1 MKKFSRRDFFKV
13 AGGAVIGAATYGLTD
28 NISHSFAQSPV
39 IASTKINND
48 NYIGSKAK
56 VYFSSQINT
65 DSLLKLYNLIN
76 EGIYGKTAI
85 KLHTGEKNGPNILP
99 RDMVCVFQQHVPNS
113 NIVETNTLYK
123 GDRYT
128 TESHRETLKV
138 NGWNFC
144 PVDIMD
150 ENGTVMLPVRNGKH
164 FQEISMGKI
173 SLIMIL

>member
-39 IASTKINND
+39 IASTKINDN

-76 EGIYGKTAI
+76 EGIYG
-85 KLHTGEKNGPNILP
+85 
-99 RDMVCVFQQHVPNS
+99 
-113 NIVETNTLYK
+113 
-123 GDRYT
+123 
-128 TESHRETLKV
+128 
-138 NGWNFC
+138 
-144 PVDIMD
+144 
-150 ENGTVMLPVRNGKH
+150 
-164 FQEISMGKI
+164 
-173 SLIMIL
+173 

>member
-39 IASTKINND
+39 IASTKINDN

-65 DSLLKLYNLIN
+65 DSLIKLYNLIN

-99 RDMVCVFQQHVPNS
+99 RDMVRVFQQHVPNS
-113 NIVETNTLYK
+113 NIVETNTL
-123 GDRYT
+123 
-128 TESHRETLKV
+128 
-138 NGWNFC
+138 
-144 PVDIMD
+144 
-150 ENGTVMLPVRNGKH
+150 
-164 FQEISMGKI
+164 
-173 SLIMIL
+173 